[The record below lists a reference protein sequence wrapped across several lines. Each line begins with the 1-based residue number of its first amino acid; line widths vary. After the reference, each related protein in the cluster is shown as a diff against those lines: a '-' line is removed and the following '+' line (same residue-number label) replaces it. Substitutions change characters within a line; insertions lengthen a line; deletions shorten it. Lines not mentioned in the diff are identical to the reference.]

1 MSAVWKFSSYKTEK
15 LLVLL
20 ALADCADEKSGEC
33 WPSIPH
39 IAEKA
44 RITERGASGIMQ
56 HFIKAGVVELVDAGG
71 GRGHSRRYRIK
82 GEAHSG
88 FDFLK
93 GEAGSSFTAI
103 KDERGSSKRMKVE
116 TLKGERGD
124 TAIRMNRQEP
134 SVKQPLGAS
143 AFCLP
148 DWIPVES
155 WNGFTEMR
163 QKIRKPLTDRAVSL
177 IVKELEKLKAKG
189 HAPGDV
195 LDQSVRNGWQDV
207 YPLKGENQNGH
218 AAIPARTRQNS
229 EALRGFR
236 EYEARKNSQS
246 GDSNR

>member
-1 MSAVWKFSSYKTEK
+1 MSIRIMSAMWKFSSYRTEK

-116 TLKGERGD
+116 ALKGERGD
-124 TAIRMNRQEP
+124 IAIRMNRQEP
-134 SVKQPLGAS
+134 SVKQPSGAS

-148 DWIPVES
+148 DWIPVEP
-155 WNGFTEMR
+155 WNAFLEMR
-163 QKIRKPLTDRAVSL
+163 KKQRASPTPYAT
-177 IVKELEKLKAKG
+177 EKLVKKLENLRDDG
-189 HAPGDV
+189 CDLTEV
-195 LDQSVRNGWQDV
+195 LD
-207 YPLKGENQNGH
+207 P
-218 AAIPARTRQNS
+218 
-229 EALRGFR
+229 
-236 EYEARKNSQS
+236 
-246 GDSNR
+246 